1 MSWKT
6 AGGSFPRA
14 PCPGPGPQR
23 RVNEAWPKRE
33 EVLQG
38 KEVEQ
43 GSKKERKWGMHPL
56 GNHSSWVG
64 WGVALPLSKDLFFL
78 STDGAQKNPP
88 KNLDLLPSLS
98 D

>member
-1 MSWKT
+1 M
-6 AGGSFPRA
+6 
-14 PCPGPGPQR
+14 
-23 RVNEAWPKRE
+23 
-33 EVLQG
+33 
-38 KEVEQ
+38 EQ
-43 GSKKERKWGMHPL
+43 GSKKERKGGMHPL